1 MFADSMWVGLL
12 NQMSSSAPSFPNL
25 PFPFF
30 LDIYFA
36 HFIQPFLFHLI
47 TNCQFHFCTAYGL
60 ICQDRYQ
67 CNLRPPLL
75 SSPPPSLSSPPFR
88 FPPSPLMSSFV
99 PTSHCIL
106 LSARHCAARHVCLRI
121 NHNEDRFSKIEF
133 SDF

>member
-75 SSPPPSLSSPPFR
+75 SSPPPLSLFSS
-88 FPPSPLMSSFV
+88 LQISSFSSYV
-99 PTSHCIL
+99 FLRAYVALHFAICTALCGK
-106 LSARHCAARHVCLRI
+106 ACLFK
-121 NHNEDRFSKIEF
+121 NKPQ
-133 SDF
+133 